1 MTYTCAECGDAF
13 TSDTTDEEIEREVA
27 KVWGEIPEEERAT
40 VCEVCFQA
48 ILARM
53 NERMINAS

>member
-27 KVWGEIPEEERAT
+27 EVWGEIPEENRRT
-40 VCEVCFQA
+40 VCDDCFQV

-53 NERMINAS
+53 TARITKAN